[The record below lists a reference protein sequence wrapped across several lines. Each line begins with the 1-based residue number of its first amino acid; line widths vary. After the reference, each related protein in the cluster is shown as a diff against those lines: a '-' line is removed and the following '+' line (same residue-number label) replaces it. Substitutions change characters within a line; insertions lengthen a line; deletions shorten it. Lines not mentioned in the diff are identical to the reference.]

1 MRSGV
6 QEIRFLWGQTTEA
19 PLENRHVEVHRIA
32 AELEIRQNLRQV
44 DWLQMI
50 DCFQLD
56 DDVLG
61 DHVDPIAAIQDRALV
76 LDRQR
81 NLSSERYFP
90 ESKLSAQALFVG

>member
-1 MRSGV
+1 
-6 QEIRFLWGQTTEA
+6 
-19 PLENRHVEVHRIA
+19 
-32 AELEIRQNLRQV
+32 
-44 DWLQMI
+44 MI
-50 DCFQLD
+50 NCFQLD